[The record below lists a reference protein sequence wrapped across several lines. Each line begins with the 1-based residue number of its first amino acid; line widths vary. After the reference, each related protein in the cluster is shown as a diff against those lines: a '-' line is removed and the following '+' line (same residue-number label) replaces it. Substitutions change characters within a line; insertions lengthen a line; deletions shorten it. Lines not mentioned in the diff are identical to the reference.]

1 MSVSEKIRIF
11 AVNNPPTPNGLI
23 HPLKTASY
31 ATQNTLVAMKSPTLF
46 REYIWLVNTIY
57 HAGRI
62 SLVDI
67 NKRWMRTDMSAGLPL
82 SRTTFNRHKD
92 AIEDIFGIYIE
103 CARKD
108 GYRYYIG
115 NEEALREDTV
125 QNWML
130 STLTVNNLV
139 SESMSLQHRIVLENI
154 PSDGEHLETV
164 IKAMKDN
171 RNVTIQ
177 YRRYQSAEAKT
188 FAVSP
193 YCIKLFRQRW
203 YLLGRFPDR
212 GFAIFSFDRME
223 DITPTDESFTMDKD
237 FDANDFFSECYG
249 VVIGDGTQPER
260 VVLRAYGRQKYY
272 LRDLPLHHT
281 QKELPIHTASP
292 EEDYADFELTLRPTA
307 DFKGQLMSRGAWL
320 KVLHP
325 AWLADEIRQWHE
337 DAIRKYQEK

>member
-1 MSVSEKIRIF
+1 M
-11 AVNNPPTPNGLI
+11 
-23 HPLKTASY
+23 KT
-31 ATQNTLVAMKSPTLF
+31 PTLF
-46 REYIWLVNTIY
+46 KEYIWLVNTIY

-62 SLVDI
+62 SLADI
-67 NKRWMRTDMSAGLPL
+67 NKRWMRTDMSEGMPL

-92 AIEDIFGIYIE
+92 AIEDIFGIYID
-103 CARKD
+103 CDRRD

-115 NEEALREDTV
+115 NEEVLREDSV

-154 PSDGEHLETV
+154 PSDGECLETV
-164 IKAMKDN
+164 IKAMKESKK
-171 RNVTIQ
+171 VTIR
-177 YRRYQSAEAKT
+177 YRRYQSAEAKSFT
-188 FAVSP
+188 ISP

-203 YLLGRFPDR
+203 YLLGKFHDG

-223 DITPTDESFTMDKD
+223 DITPTDEAFKMDKT

-249 VVIGDGTQPER
+249 VVIGDGTLPER
-260 VVLRAYGRQKYY
+260 IVLRAYGKEMYY

-281 QKELPIHTASP
+281 QKELTPHPAAT
-292 EEDYADFELTLRPTA
+292 EEDYADFEFFMRPTA

-320 KVLHP
+320 KVLEP
-325 AWLADEIRQWHE
+325 AWLAEEICQWHE
-337 DAIRKYQEK
+337 DAIKKYQKT